1 MSHTLH
7 RRGKSEDLKRDV
19 IVFCMS
25 AKTVNG
31 DGSAPKKQKFF
42 EIVSKYPYAN
52 FGDVKT
58 GSQFNSDWDTVRDSF
73 KDQSVPHF
81 VFTDYDVAASVLKEL
96 AEADL
101 GISVVVSGVM
111 DGIVEMCRTSGLKI
125 HTSEHSAGILGK
137 TEKLPDEPI
146 LEITTMCGHAL
157 VARQFGP
164 RDGPRGEKGQEDR
177 GRGRSRTG
185 QTVHVR
191 SLQPEAGRTSTCA
204 YSFESDSN
212 RDGL

>member
-157 VARQFGP
+157 VAANLVQEMV
-164 RDGPRGEKGQEDR
+164 RGVKKGKK
-177 GRGRSRTG
+177 
-185 QTVHVR
+185 TVE
-191 SLQPEAGRTSTCA
+191 EAAVELAKPCMCGVFNPKRA
-204 YSFESDSN
+204 EQLL
-212 RDGL
+212 RLLIRE

>member
-157 VARQFGP
+157 VAANLVQEMV
-164 RDGPRGEKGQEDR
+164 RGVKKGKK
-177 GRGRSRTG
+177 
-185 QTVHVR
+185 TVE
-191 SLQPEAGRTSTCA
+191 EAAVELAKPCMCGVFNPKRA
-204 YSFESDSN
+204 EQVL
-212 RDGL
+212 RLLIRE

>member
-96 AEADL
+96 AGADL
-101 GISVVVSGVM
+101 GISVVVSGLM

-157 VARQFGP
+157 VAANLVQEMV
-164 RDGPRGEKGQEDR
+164 RGVKKGKK
-177 GRGRSRTG
+177 
-185 QTVHVR
+185 TVE
-191 SLQPEAGRTSTCA
+191 EAAVELAKPCMCGVFNPKRA
-204 YSFESDSN
+204 EQVL
-212 RDGL
+212 RLLIRE

>member
-7 RRGKSEDLKRDV
+7 RRAKSDDLKKDV
-19 IVFCMS
+19 VVFCMS

-58 GSQFNSDWDTVRDSF
+58 GSQFNSDWNTVHDSF

-81 VFTDYDVAASVLKEL
+81 VFTDYNVAANVLKDL

-101 GISVVVSGVM
+101 GISVVVSGLM

-157 VARQFGP
+157 VAANLVHEMVR
-164 RDGPRGEKGQEDR
+164 RVKKGKK
-177 GRGRSRTG
+177 
-185 QTVHVR
+185 TVE
-191 SLQPEAGRTSTCA
+191 EAAAELARPCMCGVFNPKRA
-204 YSFESDSN
+204 EQVL
-212 RDGL
+212 RLLIRE

>member
-58 GSQFNSDWDTVRDSF
+58 GSQFNSDWNTVHDSF

-81 VFTDYDVAASVLKEL
+81 VFTDYNVAANVLKDL

-101 GISVVVSGVM
+101 GISVVVSGFM
-111 DGIVEMCRTSGLKI
+111 DGIVEMCRTSGLRI
-125 HTSEHSAGILGK
+125 HTSEHSGGILGK

-157 VARQFGP
+157 VAANLVQEMVR
-164 RDGPRGEKGQEDR
+164 RVKKGKK
-177 GRGRSRTG
+177 
-185 QTVHVR
+185 TVE
-191 SLQPEAGRTSTCA
+191 EAAVELAKPCMCGVFNPKRA
-204 YSFESDSN
+204 EQVL
-212 RDGL
+212 RLLIRE

>member
-157 VARQFGP
+157 VAANLVQEMV
-164 RDGPRGEKGQEDR
+164 RGVKKGKKTVEEAAVELAKPCMCGVFNPKRAEKVLRLLIRE
-177 GRGRSRTG
+177 
-185 QTVHVR
+185 
-191 SLQPEAGRTSTCA
+191 
-204 YSFESDSN
+204 
-212 RDGL
+212 

>member
-7 RRGKSEDLKRDV
+7 RRGKSDDLKKDV

-58 GSQFNSDWDTVRDSF
+58 GSQFNSDWNTVHDSF

-81 VFTDYDVAASVLKEL
+81 VFTDYNVAANVLKDL

-101 GISVVVSGVM
+101 GISVVVSGLM
-111 DGIVEMCRTSGLKI
+111 DGIVEMCRTSGLRI

-146 LEITTMCGHAL
+146 LEITTMCGHAMVAANL
-157 VARQFGP
+157 VHEMVRRVKKGKKTVEEAAAELARPCMCGVFNPKRAEQVL
-164 RDGPRGEKGQEDR
+164 RLLIRE
-177 GRGRSRTG
+177 
-185 QTVHVR
+185 
-191 SLQPEAGRTSTCA
+191 
-204 YSFESDSN
+204 
-212 RDGL
+212 

>member
-7 RRGKSEDLKRDV
+7 RRGKSADLKRDV

-157 VARQFGP
+157 VAANLVQEMV
-164 RDGPRGEKGQEDR
+164 RGVKKGKK
-177 GRGRSRTG
+177 
-185 QTVHVR
+185 TVE
-191 SLQPEAGRTSTCA
+191 EAAVELAKPCMCGVFNPKRA
-204 YSFESDSN
+204 EQVL
-212 RDGL
+212 RLLIRE

>member
-7 RRGKSEDLKRDV
+7 RRGNSEDLKRDV

-58 GSQFNSDWDTVRDSF
+58 GSRFNSDWNTVHDNF

-81 VFTDYDVAASVLKEL
+81 VFTDYDVAANVLKEL

-101 GISVVVSGVM
+101 GISVVVSGLM

-157 VARQFGP
+157 VAANLVQEMVR
-164 RDGPRGEKGQEDR
+164 RVKKGKK
-177 GRGRSRTG
+177 
-185 QTVHVR
+185 TVE
-191 SLQPEAGRTSTCA
+191 EAAAELAKPCMCGVFNPKRA
-204 YSFESDSN
+204 EQVL
-212 RDGL
+212 RLLIRE

>member
-7 RRGKSEDLKRDV
+7 RRGKSEDFKRDV
-19 IVFCMS
+19 VVFCMS

-157 VARQFGP
+157 VAANLVQEMV
-164 RDGPRGEKGQEDR
+164 RGVKKGKK
-177 GRGRSRTG
+177 
-185 QTVHVR
+185 TVE
-191 SLQPEAGRTSTCA
+191 EAAVELAKPCMCGVFNPKRA
-204 YSFESDSN
+204 EQVL
-212 RDGL
+212 RLLIRE

>member
-1 MSHTLH
+1 
-7 RRGKSEDLKRDV
+7 
-19 IVFCMS
+19 
-25 AKTVNG
+25 
-31 DGSAPKKQKFF
+31 
-42 EIVSKYPYAN
+42 
-52 FGDVKT
+52 
-58 GSQFNSDWDTVRDSF
+58 
-73 KDQSVPHF
+73 

-157 VARQFGP
+157 VAANLVQEMV
-164 RDGPRGEKGQEDR
+164 RGVKKGKK
-177 GRGRSRTG
+177 
-185 QTVHVR
+185 TVE
-191 SLQPEAGRTSTCA
+191 EAAVELAKPCMCGVFNPKRA
-204 YSFESDSN
+204 EQVL
-212 RDGL
+212 RLLIRE